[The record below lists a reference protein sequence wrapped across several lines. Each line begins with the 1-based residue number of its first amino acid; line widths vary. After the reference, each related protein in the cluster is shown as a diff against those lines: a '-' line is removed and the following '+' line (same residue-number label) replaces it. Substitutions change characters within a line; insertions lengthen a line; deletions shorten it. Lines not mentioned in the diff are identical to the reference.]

1 MRIHHVT
8 PHFHPEVGGLEES
21 VRRFALWQA
30 DRGDEVVV
38 HTLSITSTGEPLPP
52 ADRIDGVTIR
62 RYLPVVRRGYY
73 RTWFRPALDDA
84 ELVHLHGYAVRTND
98 RVARQVSG
106 RPLVYSLHHG
116 VGMPH
121 PRWTHRLMRRGY
133 DYAVGL
139 RTLRRVDRVLV
150 ASQQDVPWLTRR
162 GISVDKIR
170 VIPTPLSDDAYLPGD
185 PATGRRLAGA
195 DRFLLYVGRL
205 HREKGVAEL
214 LEAFARL
221 PAGARLVFAGPDQG
235 MLAPLRQRAADLHMS
250 ERVRFLGLVAE
261 DEKRDLLAASAGLV
275 LTSLYEAQGLTI
287 LEAWAQGRPV
297 VATRVG
303 ALASLVVDGENGLL
317 VSYGDIQELADAL
330 ARLWNDEDATR
341 RMGERGSLA
350 AEAYRLS
357 RLAPQLQAVYDEI
370 TRPSR

>member
-1 MRIHHVT
+1 
-8 PHFHPEVGGLEES
+8 
-21 VRRFALWQA
+21 
-30 DRGDEVVV
+30 
-38 HTLSITSTGEPLPP
+38 
-52 ADRIDGVTIR
+52 
-62 RYLPVVRRGYY
+62 
-73 RTWFRPALDDA
+73 
-84 ELVHLHGYAVRTND
+84 
-98 RVARQVSG
+98 
-106 RPLVYSLHHG
+106 
-116 VGMPH
+116 
-121 PRWTHRLMRRGY
+121 MRRGY